1 MDADAAMSAGSPTTT
16 FSLSASPAFFATSAP
31 GSIVGN
37 YDNGLL
43 AASLAHMFA
52 NGVIATAGFQWQP
65 NADGSSQFYA
75 ELDLGYAPNFF
86 EDEDDFGELDSNG
99 NVTTV
104 MGNLLVGV
112 PLGKVRPYGTVGL
125 GLMRADL
132 GLLDFF
138 DDLSRNDLGVNYG
151 GGVMVFVSDRI
162 AVRGDLRQFRSL
174 DNTDLDDD
182 FPEPR
187 DFRLG
192 DFKFWRATAGVTFRF

>member
-1 MDADAAMSAGSPTTT
+1 MRKFILTSFILATAAAASTTPTAAQTTGGIITPFIGVTTNTPTDENRTVYGGSFGVT
-16 FSLSASPAFFATSAP
+16 
-31 GSIVGN
+31 GRIVG
-37 YDNGLL
+37 
-43 AASLAHMFA
+43 
-52 NGVIATAGFQWQP
+52 V
-65 NADGSSQFYA
+65 

-151 GGVMVFVSDRI
+151 GGVMVFVLDRI